1 MNIIFIRHGST
12 LLNEKKV
19 YGGMLDEEISPKG
32 TIEVENIKKY
42 IGNIEFSEVY
52 TSPLKRAV
60 QSTKLLIQNYKIDTR
75 LSEMNFG
82 IFEGLSY
89 SEIEKNYPKESKTWV
104 EYTLN
109 YKIPQGE
116 SLMNVFNRTE
126 AFIQDMSSKKGT
138 ILAVT
143 HGGVIGCALSLVFNQ
158 YDYFYKFKVMHGT
171 ASVISIEDGYMY
183 IKAINCRD
191 NITDVL

>member
-12 LLNEKKV
+12 ILNEKKV
-19 YGGMLDEEISPKG
+19 YGGIIDEEISKKG
-32 TIEVENIKKY
+32 IVEIENIKKY
-42 IGNIEFSEVY
+42 IENIKFNEVY
-52 TSPLKRAV
+52 TSSLKRAI
-60 QSTKLLIQNYKIDTR
+60 QSTKLLTENYKIDNR

-89 SEIEKNYPKESKTWV
+89 SEIEKNYTEESKAWV
-104 EYTLN
+104 EDTLN
-109 YKIPQGE
+109 YKIPKGE
-116 SLMNVFNRTE
+116 SLMDVFNRTK
-126 AFIQDMSSKKGT
+126 AFIEDMSNKNGN

-143 HGGVIGCALSLVFNQ
+143 HGGVIGCALSLVFSQ
-158 YDYFYKFKVMHGT
+158 YDYFYKFKVMHGA

-191 NITDVL
+191 IIMDVL